1 MRFILCYPHMNAQVS
16 KLVLPL
22 EDFIMKYIYIYSVH
36 YCLQFIKETK
46 EHTLVYEYNFII

>member
-1 MRFILCYPHMNAQVS
+1 MNAQVS